1 MKKAG
6 RVGEGEFLT
15 EPGLYGANVERY
27 VRYDVHEPLIHD
39 WDQHIGTSI
48 EERFGA
54 SGGKQV
60 MIGRRNGNPVTAGG
74 AKNYIENVFDMG
86 EGQTGIL
93 VRETRPIGTGTKF
106 DKGSLKGNDHA
117 FAAGGDAAVFREGLN
132 VHSKAVGVNAVIPDE
147 VNMFVSQV
155 YDTNKGSEMQDSLAS
170 MVGDSLRRAQEQ
182 KQLDPLMAKWKDPMH
197 QLGFDYNPDLG
208 KLTFDVGNEF
218 TQGMSLEERVAQH
231 TSLLQNMMNDVSTR
245 ITNHQLDGDAFMRS
259 FSDLGG
265 NAGSYTDYVHRYA
278 NPSTLRITDDMGWNA
293 AQEVKLAY
301 YTRQQLVGRGQHAI
315 AAELL
320 DRLNYDGDPAMTK
333 QLQSYM
339 NGDKSAITQTVSM
352 SDAMGGGSMKNLS
365 VESRAGTF
373 FDPGYAAASENSLW
387 QMPDG
392 SMVPVLGHDAY
403 GGNINRFG
411 TGEFSASE
419 HEKELFKL
427 TQMHEKGTHTPAAL
441 AAQQAEYEKSLKQYL
456 HGKSSL
462 YRADAVDPLAQEFR
476 PMTRPSSLRYED
488 GSINPFEV
496 GIGREKAAAIKDKS
510 IRDALFNGEDVFMMG
525 TREPVSHTPIYKVTI
540 DDALN
545 GSNIIGMDEGQR
557 ALLMADGD
565 GDRLAAHFL
574 KPGGAGSDALI
585 NHAQAE
591 AADAVFNHDS
601 IQAHSVKFQQSM
613 TGVGDETRK
622 LVGGGGEYKSFVGRL
637 KNQKMYTMA
646 DALKR
651 RSTAGSIGSGSN
663 IHSLFMTALE
673 ENSGV
678 TDAFIKDDLST
689 FFFQT
694 IKQGPISAAKMK
706 AMGEMDLSKALGIN
720 KTLRDSM
727 REGGTFDNFYAGMNQ
742 LSQWADGAD
751 STAFHD
757 YLSENR
763 EMFRAYH
770 SGFDRN
776 AVNQAVE
783 ALTTPADQAFTA
795 KKLGMSEDLFS
806 YAQAASQSQEE
817 ARAGAA
823 GGATASAETIGM
835 INKATKEAKAVG
847 REVSKGK
854 VGIILGLG
862 VAAAAIAGIASTH
875 LESPDAVFGR
885 DSSNGY
891 RPEEKAPGH
900 DIPGEGPAGSRAPSR
915 PRRNVQ
921 PAPSQT
927 HTAIVAPLGET
938 RDLDVKLRARD
949 RQRAARTAKMMSQM
963 STDGDSS
970 ITVNY
975 RDQMKPG
982 SFRTQER
989 MREAMG

>member
-1 MKKAG
+1 
-6 RVGEGEFLT
+6 
-15 EPGLYGANVERY
+15 
-27 VRYDVHEPLIHD
+27 
-39 WDQHIGTSI
+39 
-48 EERFGA
+48 
-54 SGGKQV
+54 
-60 MIGRRNGNPVTAGG
+60 
-74 AKNYIENVFDMG
+74 
-86 EGQTGIL
+86 
-93 VRETRPIGTGTKF
+93 
-106 DKGSLKGNDHA
+106 
-117 FAAGGDAAVFREGLN
+117 
-132 VHSKAVGVNAVIPDE
+132 
-147 VNMFVSQV
+147 
-155 YDTNKGSEMQDSLAS
+155 
-170 MVGDSLRRAQEQ
+170 
-182 KQLDPLMAKWKDPMH
+182 
-197 QLGFDYNPDLG
+197 
-208 KLTFDVGNEF
+208 
-218 TQGMSLEERVAQH
+218 
-231 TSLLQNMMNDVSTR
+231 
-245 ITNHQLDGDAFMRS
+245 
-259 FSDLGG
+259 
-265 NAGSYTDYVHRYA
+265 
-278 NPSTLRITDDMGWNA
+278 
-293 AQEVKLAY
+293 
-301 YTRQQLVGRGQHAI
+301 
-315 AAELL
+315 
-320 DRLNYDGDPAMTK
+320 
-333 QLQSYM
+333 
-339 NGDKSAITQTVSM
+339 
-352 SDAMGGGSMKNLS
+352 
-365 VESRAGTF
+365 
-373 FDPGYAAASENSLW
+373 
-387 QMPDG
+387 
-392 SMVPVLGHDAY
+392 
-403 GGNINRFG
+403 
-411 TGEFSASE
+411 
-419 HEKELFKL
+419 
-427 TQMHEKGTHTPAAL
+427 
-441 AAQQAEYEKSLKQYL
+441 
-456 HGKSSL
+456 
-462 YRADAVDPLAQEFR
+462 
-476 PMTRPSSLRYED
+476 
-488 GSINPFEV
+488 
-496 GIGREKAAAIKDKS
+496 
-510 IRDALFNGEDVFMMG
+510 
-525 TREPVSHTPIYKVTI
+525 
-540 DDALN
+540 
-545 GSNIIGMDEGQR
+545 
-557 ALLMADGD
+557 
-565 GDRLAAHFL
+565 
-574 KPGGAGSDALI
+574 
-585 NHAQAE
+585 
-591 AADAVFNHDS
+591 
-601 IQAHSVKFQQSM
+601 M